1 MINLMPDEAKKQ
13 LRAARVNVLLVR
25 YIIVVA
31 IAFGF
36 LVMILAGSYVLL
48 TQTKD
53 SAQQLVD
60 ASDTKAEVYN
70 ETKTQVDAL
79 SKKLTA
85 AKLILDQETLY
96 SKALI
101 NIGRLTPSGTVID
114 KIKLNTS
121 SFSGSPLTLQVYA
134 KSTESAVKLR
144 ENFQASPF
152 FTGVSFQSISDS
164 SGGITGYPVSA
175 TMTLTITKAAAR

>member
-25 YIIVVA
+25 YTIVVVF
-31 IAFGF
+31 AFLF
-36 LVMILAGSYVLL
+36 LIFILFGSYFLL

-60 ASDTKAEVYN
+60 ANDTKAEVYN
-70 ETKTQVDAL
+70 ETKTQVNAL
-79 SKKLTA
+79 SNKLA
-85 AKLILDQETLY
+85 GAKTILDQETFY

-101 NIGRLTPSGTVID
+101 NIGKLTPTGTVID
-114 KIKLNTS
+114 KIKLTAS
-121 SFSGSPLTLQVYA
+121 SFTGSTLTLQVYA
-134 KSTESAVKLR
+134 KNTESAVKLR
-144 ENFQASPF
+144 QNFQASPF
-152 FTGVSFQSISDS
+152 FSNVSFQSISDS

-175 TMTLTITKAAAR
+175 TMTLSMNRTIAQ